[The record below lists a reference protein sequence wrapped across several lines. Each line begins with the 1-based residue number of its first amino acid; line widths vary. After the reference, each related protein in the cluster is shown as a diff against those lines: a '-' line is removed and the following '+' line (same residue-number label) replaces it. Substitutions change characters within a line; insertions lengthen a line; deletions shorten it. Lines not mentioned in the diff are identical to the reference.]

1 MLITTKAIVIHSLRY
16 SEADLIVTC
25 FTQSSGIK
33 TYLLRNILKSKKG
46 KLKKAMFQPLTQ
58 LEIVAKHKE
67 KNTLESIREAKIDIP
82 YKNLHTDIYK
92 SSISMFLAEILKNT
106 IQEEEKNSAL
116 YRFLS
121 QAFQELDET
130 EKFANFHLFFLVR
143 LTHYLGFS
151 PNLSSIEY
159 PYFNLLDGDFQ
170 FAETNKYCISNQ
182 NSELLKQF
190 LRSDYSDFSTIRLN
204 KKRRQ
209 GFLEMLLLYFQLH
222 LHGFRKPKSLEVL
235 NQLFS

>member
-25 FTQSSGIK
+25 FTESSGIK

-46 KLKKAMFQPLTQ
+46 KLKKAMFQSLTQ
-58 LEIVAKHKE
+58 LEIVANHKN

-92 SSISMFLAEILKNT
+92 SSISMFLAETLKNT
-106 IQEEEKNSAL
+106 IQEEEENIAL

-121 QAFQELDET
+121 QAFQKLDEL
-130 EKFANFHLFFLVR
+130 EKFANFHLFFLVH

-151 PNLSSIEY
+151 PNLSSTKH

-170 FAETNKYCISNQ
+170 IAETNKYCISNQ

-190 LRSDYSDFSTIRLN
+190 LKSDYDNFASIKLN
-204 KKRRQ
+204 KIRRQ
-209 GFLEMLLLYFQLH
+209 SFLEMLLLYFQLH
-222 LHGFRKPKSLEVL
+222 LQGFRKPKSLEIL